1 MKDLSHSGDGTELPS
16 VDLWYEMDIS
26 VLDMLNFRYLSTF
39 ERRRC
44 QISCLVCESR
54 IQLTGLQSR

>member
-16 VDLWYEMDIS
+16 AEMKKAECKVDLWYEMDIS

-44 QISCLVCESR
+44 
-54 IQLTGLQSR
+54 